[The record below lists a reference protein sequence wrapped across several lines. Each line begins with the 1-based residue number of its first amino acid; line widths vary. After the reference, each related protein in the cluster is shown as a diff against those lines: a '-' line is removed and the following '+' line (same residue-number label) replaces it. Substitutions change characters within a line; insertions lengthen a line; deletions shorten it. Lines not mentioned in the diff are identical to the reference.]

1 MNRSVFI
8 NVIFGFCINFSH
20 FVYATD
26 KNDQSFSED
35 PTTRMDTMITNSI
48 DRILRDFFLGN
59 EPDDPRISSPETL
72 QDNEVPESHFNKSL
86 DPLQRKLEFGLVE
99 KARAA
104 QFIILDKIYGVSEQV
119 TVRRAQQRSFNSIT
133 IMLQDCFY
141 QKDNRDG
148 DALALVRVADESQ
161 TRLPFY
167 EWFSSTQ
174 SHLTNYSNYRY
185 STWLLRCIISDQ
197 E

>member
-1 MNRSVFI
+1 MNRSLFI
-8 NVIFGFCINFSH
+8 NALFVFCLNFSH
-20 FVYATD
+20 SVYATD
-26 KNDQSFSED
+26 KNDQSLVDD
-35 PTTRMDTMITNSI
+35 PISRMDTMITNSI
-48 DRILRDFFLGN
+48 DRIVRDFFLGN
-59 EPDDPRISSPETL
+59 EPDDPRISSSATL
-72 QDNEVPESHFNKSL
+72 LEDEAQESYLNKSL

-119 TVRRAQQRSFNSIT
+119 TVRRAQQHSFNSIT

-148 DALALVRVADESQ
+148 DALALVRIADESQ

>member
-1 MNRSVFI
+1 MNRSLFI
-8 NVIFGFCINFSH
+8 NALFVFCINFSH
-20 FVYATD
+20 SVYATD
-26 KNDQSFSED
+26 KNDQSLVDD
-35 PTTRMDTMITNSI
+35 PISRMDTMITNSI
-48 DRILRDFFLGN
+48 DRIVRDFFLGN
-59 EPDDPRISSPETL
+59 EPDDPRISSSATL
-72 QDNEVPESHFNKSL
+72 LEDEAQESYLNKSL

-119 TVRRAQQRSFNSIT
+119 TVRRAQQHSLNSIT

-148 DALALVRVADESQ
+148 DALALVRIADESQ

>member
-1 MNRSVFI
+1 MNRSLFI
-8 NVIFGFCINFSH
+8 NALFVFCINFSH
-20 FVYATD
+20 SVYATD
-26 KNDQSFSED
+26 KNDQSLVDD
-35 PTTRMDTMITNSI
+35 PISRMDTMITNSI
-48 DRILRDFFLGN
+48 DRIVRDFFLGN
-59 EPDDPRISSPETL
+59 EPDDPRISSSATL
-72 QDNEVPESHFNKSL
+72 LEDEAQESYLNKSL

-119 TVRRAQQRSFNSIT
+119 TVRRAQQHSFNSIT

-148 DALALVRVADESQ
+148 DALALVRIADESQ

>member
-1 MNRSVFI
+1 MNRSLFI
-8 NVIFGFCINFSH
+8 NALFVFCINFSH
-20 FVYATD
+20 SVYATD
-26 KNDQSFSED
+26 KNDQSLVDD
-35 PTTRMDTMITNSI
+35 PISSMDTMITNSI
-48 DRILRDFFLGN
+48 DRIVRDFFLGN
-59 EPDDPRISSPETL
+59 EPDDPRISSSATL
-72 QDNEVPESHFNKSL
+72 LEDEAQESYLNKSL

-119 TVRRAQQRSFNSIT
+119 TVRRAQQHSFNSIT

-148 DALALVRVADESQ
+148 DALALVRIADESQ

>member
-1 MNRSVFI
+1 MNRSLFI
-8 NVIFGFCINFSH
+8 NVIFVFCINFSH

-26 KNDQSFSED
+26 KNDQSLVED
-35 PTTRMDTMITNSI
+35 PTSKMDTVIPNSI
-48 DRILRDFFLGN
+48 DRIVRDFFLGN
-59 EPDDPRISSPETL
+59 EPDDPRISSSATLPE
-72 QDNEVPESHFNKSL
+72 NEAQQSYFNKSL

-119 TVRRAQQRSFNSIT
+119 TVRRAQQHSFNSIT

-148 DALALVRVADESQ
+148 DALALVRVVDESQ

>member
-1 MNRSVFI
+1 MNRSLFI
-8 NVIFGFCINFSH
+8 NALFVFCINFSH
-20 FVYATD
+20 SVYATD
-26 KNDQSFSED
+26 KNDQSLVED
-35 PTTRMDTMITNSI
+35 PISRMDTMITNSI
-48 DRILRDFFLGN
+48 DRIVRDFFLGN
-59 EPDDPRISSPETL
+59 EPDDPRISSSATL
-72 QDNEVPESHFNKSL
+72 LEDEAQESYLNKSL

-119 TVRRAQQRSFNSIT
+119 TVRRAQQHSFNSIT